1 MHSTAPVR
9 ASLPSARPPLK
20 SFIKP
25 RRRRRVISGGGGGSE
40 EGCFGTA
47 RHGPA
52 ASTLAARGGALS
64 QRAQSPP
71 MDRILGMRRPQ
82 GSHPDAL
89 LRSCA
94 SERGDDCCF
103 SPALE
108 LLLRLQ
114 HGPPFHQFHGQPW
127 TVADGRWHT
136 GIFPSPSSA
145 GARPSPPPRLL
156 LTRPRRF
163 CLSTRPFPIVRPLLV
178 AVVVV
183 ASSSPPIIIM
193 GRLWLWLS

>member
-1 MHSTAPVR
+1 VLRH
-9 ASLPSARPPLK
+9 
-20 SFIKP
+20 
-25 RRRRRVISGGGGGSE
+25 
-40 EGCFGTA
+40 GTA
-47 RHGPA
+47 RPGRVYASCTRRCTFSASPITPDGSDTGDEEAPGLASRGP
-52 ASTLAARGGALS
+52 TTVVR
-64 QRAQSPP
+64 
-71 MDRILGMRRPQ
+71 
-82 GSHPDAL
+82 
-89 LRSCA
+89 
-94 SERGDDCCF
+94 ERGDDCCF

>member
-1 MHSTAPVR
+1 VLRH
-9 ASLPSARPPLK
+9 
-20 SFIKP
+20 
-25 RRRRRVISGGGGGSE
+25 
-40 EGCFGTA
+40 GTA
-47 RHGPA
+47 RHAPA

-64 QRAQSPP
+64 QRAQSPR

-82 GSHPDAL
+82 GSHPEAL

-145 GARPSPPPRLL
+145 LG
-156 LTRPRRF
+156 RREA
-163 CLSTRPFPIVRPLLV
+163 LAATPTAAHAATPFLFKHAPVSYIVRPLLV

-183 ASSSPPIIIM
+183 ASSSPPIIIIASSVAS
-193 GRLWLWLS
+193 GSGSASTGTNSQPIDHKSRQYCYR